1 MILVVAG
8 TPESECIEGV
18 GKIQELPTRL
28 GGVHRLAAHALR
40 QQAVRQGPPDGWL
53 PDGEPAPRRAGYS
66 FTKLLRSMCGR
77 IVTPPQPPIQDA
89 PSAPKITG

>member
-77 IVTPPQPPIQDA
+77 TFGPQNYGVKAEP
-89 PSAPKITG
+89 